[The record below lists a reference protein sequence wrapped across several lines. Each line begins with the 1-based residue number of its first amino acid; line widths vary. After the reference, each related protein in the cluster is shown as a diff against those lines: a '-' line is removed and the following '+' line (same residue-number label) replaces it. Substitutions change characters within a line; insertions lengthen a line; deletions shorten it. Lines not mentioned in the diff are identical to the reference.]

1 MTTVCVLSSL
11 LFNRIAD
18 ILVHTE
24 CTTMAPASLYR
35 GFGKAFSYNL
45 VDMQAVTQQ
54 LQIYCQTGEAPEGLV
69 NTVSDFPQM
78 FSWFGRDVVHSEEA
92 RMLLDWIELVLS
104 EAKADAGPYAFVQDA
119 TAYLHKLGVLDI
131 VQTLLGRGWSVPE
144 LKLVIAQDVW
154 SPFYVIPNTVVCFR
168 DDTYATY
175 AVMLA
180 HEGTHLATLD
190 LVNDPSIVG
199 STPGPIAG
207 LIAEALPQAVH
218 LIVTE
223 RCGIR
228 YEDLFP
234 GQDIHSHDDY
244 LAASPQRQQMAPMI
258 RRLVQEL
265 QHCDDRSL
273 AGIYASV
280 YHDFAE

>member
-1 MTTVCVLSSL
+1 MTTVRMLSSP
-11 LFNRIAD
+11 LFDRVAD

-35 GFGKAFSYNL
+35 WFVKAFSYDL
-45 VDMQAVTQQ
+45 AEMQAVTQQ

-92 RMLLDWIELVLS
+92 RMLLDRIELVLG
-104 EAKADAGPYAFVQDA
+104 EAKVDAGHHGFVPHA
-119 TAYLHKLGVLDI
+119 AAYLHELDVLDI

-154 SPFYVIPNTVVCFR
+154 SPFYVMPNTIVCFR
-168 DDTYATY
+168 DDTFATY

-190 LVNDPSIVG
+190 VVNDPNVVG
-199 STPGPIAG
+199 SNPGPIAG
-207 LIAEALPQAVH
+207 MMAEALPQAVH
-218 LIVTE
+218 LTVIE

-234 GQDIHSHDDY
+234 GQAIHTHDDY
-244 LAASPQRQQMAPMI
+244 LATSPQHQEIAPMI
-258 RRLVQEL
+258 RRLMPEL
-265 QHCDDRSL
+265 QHRGDRSL
-273 AGIYASV
+273 TGIYAAV